1 MAKKKDSP
9 QKVALREMMGNY
21 LKENNVKIKDGID
34 VNSIMREFQDRDIV
48 QQHQLKYLTVSY
60 EKSQN

>member
-1 MAKKKDSP
+1 
-9 QKVALREMMGNY
+9 MGNY

-60 EKSQN
+60 EKSQKWKPYSYWMAAS

>member
-1 MAKKKDSP
+1 MEKKKDSP
-9 QKVALREMMGNY
+9 QKAALRAMMGNY

>member
-9 QKVALREMMGNY
+9 QKASLREMMGNY
-21 LKENNVKIKDGID
+21 LKENNVKIKDGIN

>member
-1 MAKKKDSP
+1 MEKKKDSP
-9 QKVALREMMGNY
+9 QKAALREMMGNY

-48 QQHQLKYLTVSY
+48 QQHQLEYLTVSY
-60 EKSQN
+60 EKLQN